1 MSKKEVSGSI
11 EKTIRK
17 RIYEMGKGVVFSPG
31 RFLDLG
37 SRAAVDVALHRLL
50 QAGTIRRIA
59 RGMYDYPVNHPVLGQ
74 LSPSVDAI
82 AKALAGKDRLRLMP
96 AGAYAANLLRLSGQV
111 PAKAVFL
118 TDGPAKKVRVG
129 NQTIELKQTTLR
141 IMDVSNPTSG
151 LVIAALKYLGKAHV
165 TRERIA
171 HVRQLFSEADRRK
184 LLKDLPMAP
193 AWMHP
198 FLRYIASEENET

>member
-1 MSKKEVSGSI
+1 MSMKEDSSSI
-11 EKTIRK
+11 EKTIQK
-17 RIYEMGKGVVFSPG
+17 RIYEMGRGAVFSPS

-37 SRAAVDVALHRLL
+37 SRSAVDVALHRLSKT
-50 QAGTIRRIA
+50 GIIRRVA
-59 RGMYDYPVNHPVLGQ
+59 RGLYDYPAKHPVLGQ

-82 AKALAGKDRLRLMP
+82 AKALAGKARLRLMP
-96 AGAYAANLLRLSGQV
+96 AGAYAANLLRLSEQV

-129 NQTIELKQTTLR
+129 NQTIELKQTSMKL
-141 IMDVSNPTSG
+141 MNVSNPASG
-151 LVIAALKYLGKAHV
+151 LVIAALKHLGKDHV

-171 HVRQLFSEADRRK
+171 HVRQILSPIDRQK
-184 LLKDLPMAP
+184 LLKDIPMAP

-198 FLRYIASEENET
+198 FIRYIASEENES